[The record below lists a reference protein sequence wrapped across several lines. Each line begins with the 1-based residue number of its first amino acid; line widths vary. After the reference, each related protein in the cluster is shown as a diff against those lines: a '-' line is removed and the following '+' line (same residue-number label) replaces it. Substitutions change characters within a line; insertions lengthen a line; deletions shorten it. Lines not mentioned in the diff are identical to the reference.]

1 MPHTVRVKFNIRKQ
15 DVLLVNSIIDSH
27 EGIGLVRTVD
37 AKQGAMVVDSTD
49 DQYEVVLKVLED
61 LKKNGMVIENIHT
74 EVSEN
79 IDEW

>member
-1 MPHTVRVKFNIRKQ
+1 MPHTVRVKFNIKKQ
-15 DVLLVNSIIDSH
+15 DVLLVNSIMDSH

-37 AKQGAMVVDSTD
+37 AKQGAMVVYSTD

>member
-15 DVLLVNSIIDSH
+15 DVLIVNSIIDSH

-37 AKQGAMVVDSTD
+37 AKTGSMVVYSTD
-49 DQYEVVLKVLED
+49 DQYETVLLVLED
-61 LKKNGMVIENIHT
+61 LKKYGMVIDNIHT
-74 EVSEN
+74 EASEK

>member
-15 DVLLVNSIIDSH
+15 DVLIVNSIIDSH

-37 AKQGAMVVDSTD
+37 AKTGAMVVYSTD
-49 DQYEVVLKVLED
+49 DQYETVLLVLED
-61 LKKNGMVIENIHT
+61 LKKYGMVIENIHT
-74 EVSEN
+74 EASEK